1 MDIRQAISK
10 DALRL
15 SSLSMDVQ
23 SLHAEHHP
31 AIFKMPQ
38 NDDFAVS
45 FFEEMLADPVVS
57 IFIAE
62 EDGQP
67 VGYIL
72 CKLIERPENP
82 FTFAMR
88 YLLIDQISVRPEAR
102 GIGVGA
108 ALIHQAEI
116 LAKELSVD
124 RINLDSWDF
133 NLNAHAFFERMG
145 FEKFMFRFWRQLQ
158 KK

>member
-38 NDDFAVS
+38 SESFALS
-45 FFEEMLADPVVS
+45 FFEEMLADSAVS

-72 CKLIERPENP
+72 CKLIERPGNP

-145 FEKFMFRFWRQLQ
+145 FEKFMFRFWRQL
-158 KK
+158 